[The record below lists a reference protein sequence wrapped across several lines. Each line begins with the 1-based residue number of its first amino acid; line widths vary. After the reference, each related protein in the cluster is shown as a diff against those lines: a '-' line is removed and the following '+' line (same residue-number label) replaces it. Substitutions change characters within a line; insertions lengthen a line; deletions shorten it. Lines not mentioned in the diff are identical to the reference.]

1 MTLASS
7 SETLLGIDLGGTKI
21 AVAAVQDGVIQ
32 HKIVVPTPKEGWQ
45 CVVDAMLEAGREIM
59 KLEANIA
66 GIGVCT
72 PGPIDF
78 KTGVVKFAPNIPGFE
93 NAPIK
98 SSLEAGFAR
107 HVEIEND
114 ANAAGLAE
122 HVYGAARGA
131 SSSVFVT
138 VSTGIGGG
146 IVFNNRVWRGAN
158 GIAGE
163 IGHVVAL
170 PGGPLAGSGVHGAL
184 EAVASGTAISRDANF
199 AHGYGRNIS
208 TREVFELAQQGEE
221 KCLKIVNQAA
231 HYVGVAIA
239 DMQKVYDPEIFVL
252 GGGVSEVGDFYLD
265 KVRAAAK
272 VNARGFAVP
281 VIRKAVMGSDAG
293 VIGAALSAR
302 HH

>member
-1 MTLASS
+1 MTQ
-7 SETLLGIDLGGTKI
+7 TLLGIDLGGTKI
-21 AVAAVQDGVIQ
+21 AVAAVRDGQIQ
-32 HKIVVPTPKEGWQ
+32 HKIVTPTPKEGWKS
-45 CVVDAMLEAGREIM
+45 VVEAMLSAGREIM
-59 KLEANIA
+59 KLEANIH

-98 SSLEAGFAR
+98 QSLEDGFGRA
-107 HVEIEND
+107 VELEND

-131 SSSVFVT
+131 DSSIFIT
-138 VSTGIGGG
+138 VSTGVGGG
-146 IVFNNRVWRGAN
+146 IIFNDRVWRGAN

-163 IGHVVAL
+163 IGHIVAL
-170 PGGPLAGSGVHGAL
+170 PGGPIAGSGVAGAL
-184 EAVASGTAISRDANF
+184 EAVASGTAIARDANF
-199 AHGYGRNIS
+199 AHGYGQNLT
-208 TREVFELAQQGEE
+208 TRDVFEMAQKGES
-221 KCLKIVNQAA
+221 KCVAIVDQAA
-231 HYVGVAIA
+231 HYMGVAIA
-239 DMQKVYDPEIFVL
+239 DAQKVYDPEIFVL

-265 KVRAAAK
+265 KVRAAAEQY
-272 VNARGFAVP
+272 ARGFAVP

-302 HH
+302 S

>member
-1 MTLASS
+1 MTQ
-7 SETLLGIDLGGTKI
+7 TLLGIDLGGTKI
-21 AVAAVQDGVIQ
+21 AVAAVRDGQIQ
-32 HKIVVPTPKEGWQ
+32 HKIVAPTPKDGWES
-45 CVVDAMLEAGREIM
+45 VVQAMLEAGREIM
-59 KLEANIA
+59 KITPNIH

-98 SSLEAGFAR
+98 QSLADGFGRA
-107 HVEIEND
+107 VELEND

-131 SSSVFVT
+131 ASSIFIT
-138 VSTGIGGG
+138 VSTGVGGG
-146 IVFNNRVWRGAN
+146 IILGDRVWRGAN

-163 IGHVVAL
+163 IGHIVAL
-170 PGGPLAGSGVHGAL
+170 PGGPIAGSGVAGAL
-184 EAVASGTAISRDANF
+184 EAVASGTAIARDANF
-199 AHGYGRNIS
+199 AHGYGQNLT
-208 TREVFELAQQGEE
+208 TRDVFEMAQKGES
-221 KCLKIVNQAA
+221 KCLAIVDQAA
-231 HYVGVAIA
+231 QYMGVAIA
-239 DMQKVYDPEIFVL
+239 DAQKVYDPEIFVL

-265 KVRAAAK
+265 RVRAAAEAY
-272 VNARGFAVP
+272 ARGFAVP

-302 HH
+302 S

>member
-1 MTLASS
+1 MTQ
-7 SETLLGIDLGGTKI
+7 TLLGIDLGGTKI
-21 AVAAVQDGVIQ
+21 AVAAVRDGQIQ
-32 HKIVVPTPKEGWQ
+32 HKIVTPTPKDGWKS
-45 CVVDAMLEAGREIM
+45 VVAAMLEAGREIM
-59 KLEANIA
+59 KLEPNIH

-98 SSLEAGFAR
+98 QSLQDGFGRA
-107 HVEIEND
+107 VELEND

-131 SSSVFVT
+131 DSSIFIT
-138 VSTGIGGG
+138 VSTGVGGG
-146 IVFNNRVWRGAN
+146 IIFNDRVWRGAN

-163 IGHVVAL
+163 IGHIVAL
-170 PGGPLAGSGVHGAL
+170 PGGPIAGSGVAGAL
-184 EAVASGTAISRDANF
+184 EAVASGTAIARDANF
-199 AHGYGRNIS
+199 AHGYGQNLT
-208 TREVFELAQQGEE
+208 TRDVFEMAQKGEA
-221 KCLKIVNQAA
+221 KCVAIVDQAA
-231 HYVGVAIA
+231 HYMGVAIA
-239 DMQKVYDPEIFVL
+239 DAQKVYDPEIFVL

-265 KVRAAAK
+265 KVRAAAEQY
-272 VNARGFAVP
+272 ARGFAVP

-302 HH
+302 S